1 MRYILYP
8 LIGILKIGAATFD
21 TLPTNREAG
30 ALLSGFTVSALIG
43 TIYLAPIL
51 FVTRRLSRTRRLF
64 EMLERICPFVVLGAI
79 LVAGLGEAL
88 SLGLLMIVATAAV
101 VLTVLLTSA
110 VLMSRV
116 IQILA
121 WQLLPTTRHTS

>member
-1 MRYILYP
+1 
-8 LIGILKIGAATFD
+8 
-21 TLPTNREAG
+21 
-30 ALLSGFTVSALIG
+30 
-43 TIYLAPIL
+43 
-51 FVTRRLSRTRRLF
+51 
-64 EMLERICPFVVLGAI
+64 MLERICPFVVLGAI